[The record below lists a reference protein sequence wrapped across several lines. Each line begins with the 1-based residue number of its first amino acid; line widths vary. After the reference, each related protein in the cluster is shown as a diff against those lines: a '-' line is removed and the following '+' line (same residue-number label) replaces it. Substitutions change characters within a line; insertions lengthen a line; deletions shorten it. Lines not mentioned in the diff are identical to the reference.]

1 MHRILISILL
11 VAGLSVPSVGAAA
24 PSRIK
29 ELADVRGVRE
39 NMLIGYGLVVGLSN
53 TGDTQQVLFTTQ
65 SISGMLG
72 RLGVRVSPQDI
83 RSRNVA
89 AVMVTAELP
98 AFVRSGAKLDV
109 NVGSMGN
116 ARSLAGGTLLMTPL
130 KGPDGQV
137 YALAQGSVQAGGF
150 TAGSAQ
156 GASVQKNQPTSGR
169 VPGGAIVERSVLP
182 NLNAGKIYFDLKEPD
197 FTTASRMAKAF
208 NDFVGNDTTARA
220 VDAAAI
226 EITIPDDRSQNVVA
240 FLGELETLRV
250 DADRRGR
257 IVINERTGTVV
268 AGAEVIIRPVAV
280 AHGNLEVSITPQ
292 NFVSQPNAFSQTGQ
306 TVTGAVD
313 DINLREDVNPV
324 IAVPEATDI
333 QGLVQALN
341 TLGVSAR
348 DLITIL
354 QAMKSAGAID
364 ADLEVM

>member
-1 MHRILISILL
+1 
-11 VAGLSVPSVGAAA
+11 
-24 PSRIK
+24 
-29 ELADVRGVRE
+29 
-39 NMLIGYGLVVGLSN
+39 
-53 TGDTQQVLFTTQ
+53 
-65 SISGMLG
+65 
-72 RLGVRVSPQDI
+72 
-83 RSRNVA
+83 
-89 AVMVTAELP
+89 
-98 AFVRSGAKLDV
+98 
-109 NVGSMGN
+109 
-116 ARSLAGGTLLMTPL
+116 
-130 KGPDGQV
+130 
-137 YALAQGSVQAGGF
+137 
-150 TAGSAQ
+150 
-156 GASVQKNQPTSGR
+156 
-169 VPGGAIVERSVLP
+169 
-182 NLNAGKIYFDLKEPD
+182 
-197 FTTASRMAKAF
+197 MAKAF

-240 FLGELETLRV
+240 FGELETLRV

-313 DINLREDVNPV
+313 DISLREDVNPV

>member
-1 MHRILISILL
+1 MIRILTTLILISGLTL
-11 VAGLSVPSVGAAA
+11 PSMGLSA

-39 NMLIGYGLVVGLSN
+39 NMLIGYGLVVGLSG
-53 TGDTQQVLFTTQ
+53 TGDTQQVLFTNQ

-72 RLGVRVSPQDI
+72 RLGVRVSPMDI

-89 AVMVTAELP
+89 AVMVTAQLP

-109 NVGSMGN
+109 NVGSIGN

-137 YALAQGSVQAGGF
+137 YALGQGSVQAGGF
-150 TAGSAQ
+150 SAGSSQ
-156 GASVQKNQPTSGR
+156 GASIQKNQPTSGR
-169 VPGGAIVERSVLP
+169 VPGGGIVERSVLP
-182 NLNAGKIYFDLKEPD
+182 NLNAGRLYMDLKEPD
-197 FTTASRMAKAF
+197 FTTASRMVKAL
-208 NDFVGNDTTARA
+208 NDYIGTDDVARA

-226 EITIPDDRSQNVVA
+226 EITVPADKADNVVA

-250 DADRRGR
+250 EADRRGR

-268 AGAEVIIRPVAV
+268 AGADVVIRPVAV

-292 NFVSQPNAFSQTGQ
+292 NFVSQPNAFSQGGQ
-306 TVTGAVD
+306 TVAGSVN
-313 DINLREDVNPV
+313 DINTREEVNPV
-324 IAVPEATDI
+324 IAVPGATNI
-333 QGLVQALN
+333 QGLVTALN

>member
-156 GASVQKNQPTSGR
+156 GASVQKPTHFRSGTGRRHRRTFGPAQP
-169 VPGGAIVERSVLP
+169 
-182 NLNAGKIYFDLKEPD
+182 
-197 FTTASRMAKAF
+197 
-208 NDFVGNDTTARA
+208 
-220 VDAAAI
+220 
-226 EITIPDDRSQNVVA
+226 Q
-240 FLGELETLRV
+240 
-250 DADRRGR
+250 RG
-257 IVINERTGTVV
+257 
-268 AGAEVIIRPVAV
+268 
-280 AHGNLEVSITPQ
+280 
-292 NFVSQPNAFSQTGQ
+292 
-306 TVTGAVD
+306 
-313 DINLREDVNPV
+313 
-324 IAVPEATDI
+324 
-333 QGLVQALN
+333 
-341 TLGVSAR
+341 
-348 DLITIL
+348 
-354 QAMKSAGAID
+354 
-364 ADLEVM
+364 